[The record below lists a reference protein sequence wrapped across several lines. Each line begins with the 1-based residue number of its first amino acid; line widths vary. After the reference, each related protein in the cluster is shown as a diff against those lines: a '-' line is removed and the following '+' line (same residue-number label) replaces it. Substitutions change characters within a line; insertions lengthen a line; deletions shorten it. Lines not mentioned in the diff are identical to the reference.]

1 MRKSWVWQL
10 SERKAFP
17 SIDEN
22 NTNIMPKGI
31 AHNRCTMIL
40 TIFCV
45 NICYQGSKKNNL
57 DYSTF
62 VIALFLFTRIFLL
75 WSFRFGRTKRNSVI
89 SKTRKTK
96 GNFTR
101 TNILLSLQIK
111 VERNLGAQKHFFWFA
126 TVMLLDCYD

>member
-45 NICYQGSKKNNL
+45 NICYQGSNKNNL
-57 DYSTF
+57 DSTF
-62 VIALFLFTRIFLL
+62 VIALTRIFSL
-75 WSFRFGRTKRNSVI
+75 WSFRFGRRKRNSVI

-96 GNFTR
+96 GNFRR
-101 TNILLSLQIK
+101 TNVLLSLNK
-111 VERNLGAQKHFFWFA
+111 VKRNLRVQNRFFSWFA
-126 TVMLLDCYD
+126 T